1 MLCKICIKC
10 KEEKD
15 IILFNNRKYKN
26 TIKKNNVCKT
36 CQAIS
41 SRKHYLSNKDKIIK
55 RSADRRNKSNISTK
69 NRLFVLEC
77 LSAGCVDCGEKDI
90 LTLDFDHIKD
100 KCSEISTLISRCVSF
115 KKLKDEISKCEVRC
129 ANCHR
134 RKTYQQIN
142 CWRFKYV

>member
-1 MLCKICIKC
+1 MYIRCYVKFASNAK
-10 KEEKD
+10 KKK
-15 IILFNNRKYKN
+15 ILFYLIIENIKTLLRKIMY
-26 TIKKNNVCKT
+26 VRPVR
-36 CQAIS
+36 Q
-41 SRKHYLSNKDKIIK
+41 LVLENKDKIIK

-115 KKLKDEISKCEVRC
+115 K
-129 ANCHR
+129 N
-134 RKTYQQIN
+134 
-142 CWRFKYV
+142 

>member
-1 MLCKICIKC
+1 MYIRCYVKFASNAK
-10 KEEKD
+10 KKK
-15 IILFNNRKYKN
+15 ILFYLIIENIKTLLRKIMY
-26 TIKKNNVCKT
+26 VRPVR
-36 CQAIS
+36 Q
-41 SRKHYLSNKDKIIK
+41 LVLENKDKIIK